1 MQNPWI
7 NGLIQFIRFWKKQ
20 CKLYILMYFVKTPF
34 LLKWIFPQYVWKV
47 QRTKKKVF
55 LTFDDGPIPLVTDF
69 ILDVLK
75 KQQVKATFFCVG
87 ENVAKQQAIY
97 NRILQEGHQVG
108 NHTFNHLN
116 GWKTATKK
124 YVQNVVKAQNRIKSK
139 LFRPPYGKI
148 TPKQAKLLQ
157 KSGFKIIMW
166 SILSGDFDQEITA
179 EICYKNVIKNVRNGD
194 IIVFHDNIKSKA
206 KLELILEKT
215 IIALKQKEFEFG
227 LL

>member
-1 MQNPWI
+1 
-7 NGLIQFIRFWKKQ
+7 
-20 CKLYILMYFVKTPF
+20 MYFVKTPF
-34 LLKWIFPQYVWKV
+34 LLKRIFPQYVWKV

-87 ENVAKQQAIY
+87 ENVAKHQAIY

-116 GWKTATKK
+116 GWKTTTKK

-148 TPKQAKLLQ
+148 SPKQAKLLQ

-179 EICYKNVIKNVRNGD
+179 EICYKNVIKNAKNGD
-194 IIVFHDNIKSKA
+194 IIVVHDNLKSKA

-215 IIALKQKEFEFG
+215 IITLKQKEFEFG